1 MGAELVGGYMLK
13 INRVNYSKL
22 TGATIAIVSLL
33 IGLIIGIA
41 ICPQKDYSSCLDVA
55 EQDRYIV
62 SQDGV
67 ITDLAIQTMNG
78 RNFSYNKSL
87 SKCLELAR

>member
-1 MGAELVGGYMLK
+1 MKIKKKTNYTSFLNGAF
-13 INRVNYSKL
+13 
-22 TGATIAIVSLL
+22 IAVVCLL
-33 IGLIIGIA
+33 IGLTAGIL

-55 EQDRYIV
+55 EQDKLIV

-78 RNFSYNKSL
+78 RNYSYNQSL
-87 SKCLELAR
+87 SKCLELNK

>member
-1 MGAELVGGYMLK
+1 MLK
-13 INRVNYSKL
+13 INRINYSKL
-22 TGATIAIVSLL
+22 TGVTIAIFSLL
-33 IGLIIGIA
+33 IGIIVGIS

-78 RNFSYNKSL
+78 RNYSYNKSL
-87 SKCLELAR
+87 NKCLELAK

>member
-1 MGAELVGGYMLK
+1 MLK
-13 INRVNYSKL
+13 INRINYSKL
-22 TGATIAIVSLL
+22 TGVTIAIFSLL
-33 IGLIIGIA
+33 IGIIVGIS
-41 ICPQKDYSSCLDVA
+41 ICQQKDYSSCLDVA
-55 EQDRYIV
+55 EQDKYII

>member
-1 MGAELVGGYMLK
+1 MLK
-13 INRVNYSKL
+13 VNRSKYSKL
-22 TGATIAIVSLL
+22 TGAIIAVISLL
-33 IGLIIGIA
+33 IGLIVGIT

-78 RNFSYNKSL
+78 RNYSYNKSL
-87 SKCLELAR
+87 NKCLELAK

>member
-1 MGAELVGGYMLK
+1 MLK
-13 INRVNYSKL
+13 INRHNRIKL
-22 TGATIAIVSLL
+22 SGAVIAVVSLL
-33 IGLIIGIA
+33 IGIIIGLT

>member
-1 MGAELVGGYMLK
+1 MK
-13 INRVNYSKL
+13 INKKPTIKPYL
-22 TGATIAIVSLL
+22 TGALTALVAV
-33 IGLIIGIA
+33 IIGIIIGIS
-41 ICPQKDYSSCLDVA
+41 ICPQTDYSSCLEVA
-55 EQDRYIV
+55 EQDKYIV

>member
-1 MGAELVGGYMLK
+1 MK
-13 INRVNYSKL
+13 IKTKPDYQKHAVFVLYIIL
-22 TGATIAIVSLL
+22 GLL
-33 IGLIIGIA
+33 IGITVGITIA
-41 ICPQKDYSSCLDVA
+41 PRHDYSSCLEVA
-55 EQDRYIV
+55 EQDKYIV

-87 SKCLELAR
+87 SKCLDLAR

>member
-1 MGAELVGGYMLK
+1 MLK
-13 INRVNYSKL
+13 VNRVNRSNRSKV
-22 TGATIAIVSLL
+22 TGATIAVIS
-33 IGLIIGIA
+33 LIIGIIVGIT

-55 EQDRYIV
+55 EQDRLIV

-78 RNFSYNKSL
+78 SNYSYNKSL
-87 SKCLELAR
+87 NKCLELAK

>member
-1 MGAELVGGYMLK
+1 MLK
-13 INRVNYSKL
+13 INRSNYSNL
-22 TGATIAIVSLL
+22 SRVTGATIAVISLL
-33 IGLIIGIA
+33 IGLIIGLT

-55 EQDRYIV
+55 EQDKYIV

-78 RNFSYNKSL
+78 RNYSYNKSL
-87 SKCLELAR
+87 SKCLELAK

>member
-1 MGAELVGGYMLK
+1 MLK
-13 INRVNYSKL
+13 IKRHNRSKL

-55 EQDRYIV
+55 EQDRLIV

-78 RNFSYNKSL
+78 SNYSYNKSL
-87 SKCLELAR
+87 NKCLELAK

>member
-1 MGAELVGGYMLK
+1 MLK
-13 INRVNYSKL
+13 INRHNRIKL
-22 TGATIAIVSLL
+22 SGAVIAVVSLL
-33 IGLIIGIA
+33 IGIIIGLT
-41 ICPQKDYSSCLDVA
+41 ICPQKDYSPCLDLA

>member
-1 MGAELVGGYMLK
+1 MK
-13 INRVNYSKL
+13 INQKPDYEKHAVFALY
-22 TGATIAIVSLL
+22 IIVGLL
-33 IGLIIGIA
+33 IGITVGITIA
-41 ICPQKDYSSCLDVA
+41 PRHDYSPCLDLA
-55 EQDRYIV
+55 EQDKYIV

>member
-1 MGAELVGGYMLK
+1 MLK
-13 INRVNYSKL
+13 INRSNYSNL
-22 TGATIAIVSLL
+22 TGATIAVISLL
-33 IGLIIGIA
+33 IGLIIGLT
-41 ICPQKDYSSCLDVA
+41 ICPQKDYSSCLDLA

-78 RNFSYNKSL
+78 RNYSYNKSL
-87 SKCLELAR
+87 NKCLELAK

>member
-1 MGAELVGGYMLK
+1 MK
-13 INRVNYSKL
+13 INRKPTVKPYI
-22 TGATIAIVSLL
+22 TGAFTALVSVIV
-33 IGLIIGIA
+33 GVIIGIS
-41 ICPQKDYSSCLDVA
+41 ICPQKDYSPCLEVA
-55 EQDRYIV
+55 EQDKYIV

>member
-1 MGAELVGGYMLK
+1 MLK
-13 INRVNYSKL
+13 INRHNRIKL
-22 TGATIAIVSLL
+22 SGAVIAVVSLL
-33 IGLIIGIA
+33 IGIIIGLT

-55 EQDRYIV
+55 EQDRLIV

>member
-1 MGAELVGGYMLK
+1 MLK
-13 INRVNYSKL
+13 VNHTNYSKL
-22 TGATIAIVSLL
+22 TGATIAVISLL
-33 IGLIIGIA
+33 IGIIVGIT
-41 ICPQKDYSSCLDVA
+41 ICPQKDYSSCLDLA
-55 EQDRYIV
+55 EHDNLIV

-78 RNFSYNKSL
+78 SNFSYNKSL

>member
-1 MGAELVGGYMLK
+1 MLK
-13 INRVNYSKL
+13 INRHNYSKL
-22 TGATIAIVSLL
+22 TGAGIAVISLL
-33 IGLIIGIA
+33 IGLIIGLT

-55 EQDRYIV
+55 EQDKYIV

-78 RNFSYNKSL
+78 RNPAYNKDL
-87 SKCLELAR
+87 AQCLELVR

>member
-1 MGAELVGGYMLK
+1 MLK
-13 INRVNYSKL
+13 INRSNYSNL
-22 TGATIAIVSLL
+22 TGATIAIFSLL
-33 IGLIIGIA
+33 IGVIIGLT
-41 ICPQKDYSSCLDVA
+41 ICPQKDYSPCLDVA
-55 EQDRYIV
+55 EQDKYII

-78 RNFSYNKSL
+78 RNYSYNKSL

>member
-1 MGAELVGGYMLK
+1 MLK
-13 INRVNYSKL
+13 INRSNYSNL
-22 TGATIAIVSLL
+22 TGATIAVISLL
-33 IGLIIGIA
+33 IGIIVGIT

-55 EQDRYIV
+55 EQDKYII

-78 RNFSYNKSL
+78 RNYSYNKSL

>member
-1 MGAELVGGYMLK
+1 MLK
-13 INRVNYSKL
+13 ISRHNRSKL
-22 TGATIAIVSLL
+22 TGAVIAVISLL
-33 IGLIIGIA
+33 IGIIIGIT

-55 EQDRYIV
+55 EQDKYII

-87 SKCLELAR
+87 GKCLELAK

>member
-1 MGAELVGGYMLK
+1 MLK
-13 INRVNYSKL
+13 INRINYSKL
-22 TGATIAIVSLL
+22 TGVTIAIFSLL
-33 IGLIIGIA
+33 IGIIVGIS

-55 EQDRYIV
+55 EQDKYII

>member
-1 MGAELVGGYMLK
+1 MK
-13 INRVNYSKL
+13 INRTLNIQPL
-22 TGATIAIVSLL
+22 INGAFIATIWLL
-33 IGLIIGIA
+33 IGIIIGLTIA
-41 ICPQKDYSSCLDVA
+41 PRQDYSPCIEVA
-55 EQDRYIV
+55 EQDKFIV

-87 SKCLELAR
+87 SKCLELSR

>member
-1 MGAELVGGYMLK
+1 MK
-13 INRVNYSKL
+13 INKKPTVKPYI
-22 TGATIAIVSLL
+22 TGAFTALVAV
-33 IGLIIGIA
+33 IIGIIIGIS
-41 ICPQKDYSSCLDVA
+41 ICPQRDYSACLDVA

-78 RNFSYNKSL
+78 RNHVYNKDL
-87 SKCLELAR
+87 AQCLELRK

>member
-1 MGAELVGGYMLK
+1 MILKKKTNYKSFVNGAFIALICLLMG
-13 INRVNYSKL
+13 L
-22 TGATIAIVSLL
+22 T
-33 IGLIIGIA
+33 IGLL
-41 ICPQKDYSSCLDVA
+41 ICPQKDYTSCLDVA
-55 EQDRYIV
+55 EQDKYIV

-87 SKCLELAR
+87 SECLELNK